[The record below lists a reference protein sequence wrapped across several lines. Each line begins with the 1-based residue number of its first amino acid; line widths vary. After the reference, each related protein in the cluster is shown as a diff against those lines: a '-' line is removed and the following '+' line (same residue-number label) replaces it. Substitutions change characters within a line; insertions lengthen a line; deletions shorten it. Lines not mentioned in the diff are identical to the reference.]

1 MANVRVD
8 LSSASWR
15 KSSYS
20 NGSEGVCVEVAE
32 DFPGA
37 ARWHKSSNASG
48 GDCIEVAD
56 SHPGLVPVRDT
67 KTAPDGPTVVIRA
80 ASWARFVAAVKAD
93 AFLA

>member
-20 NGSEGVCVEVAE
+20 NGSEGMCVEVA
-32 DFPGA
+32 D
-37 ARWHKSSNASG
+37 N
-48 GDCIEVAD
+48 
-56 SHPGLVPVRDT
+56 HPGLVPVRDT
-67 KTAPDGPTVVIRA
+67 KTAPHGPTIVIPA

-93 AFLA
+93 TFLA